1 MANLLD
7 LPPEIIQ
14 HIFMLLTAPLHSRGA
29 HIEKPLLKLP
39 GSAKRA
45 STTLASLCPQLWH
58 LGRRS
63 FFTDIYIDFNRERSH
78 LDLDNDKIA
87 QLLIIMD
94 QSPEVA
100 AMVRTVYFCMPASSQ
115 DMMSPLTPDAIQ
127 ACNRTAKRLNM
138 RPPAGWPRP
147 SPSATRFM
155 AVLAV
160 LQMTNLQLLDVQAS
174 ACCRHPETFFWQFP
188 SAEETD
194 IRLNSLQYIRFFSLN
209 GEPRRVP
216 LGEVY
221 RLFSLAPNL
230 NTVHLQRVNDMGDKF
245 DLSNISRLGLTG
257 IHIHMPQLAA
267 IIKSCKALRE
277 FRFDDQD
284 KIHGISIKAIIDAL
298 RERHKGTL
306 EILDLGDD
314 HIGPR
319 NTSNLVGSL
328 VDFEVLEKVTFA
340 LKAMGKGSTSALRTL
355 PTSLKVLHVSNFIE
369 KEDGKEFKW
378 LGHAVRRGLYPNLER
393 VLFDHFTCPH
403 GPVCSYSMRGEISLD
418 VIETSRL
425 AEKKCEQAD
434 SVRYCF
440 TKLLNAGVKCRL
452 EDYGYLV
459 EHFRK
464 TVERKGG
471 LPVEDY
477 LTDEDWD
484 ESFSE
489 WAFDDDMDS
498 LWDSDMDGPM
508 DGLSDLDWDSDSTDS
523 PQKIRK
529 EELKRKKKERDAW
542 LRTPAAKWFWIG
554 DGYEEF

>member
-100 AMVRTVYFCMPASSQ
+100 AM
-115 DMMSPLTPDAIQ
+115 
-127 ACNRTAKRLNM
+127 
-138 RPPAGWPRP
+138 
-147 SPSATRFM
+147 
-155 AVLAV
+155 
-160 LQMTNLQLLDVQAS
+160 MTNLQLLDVQAS

-378 LGHAVRRGLYPNLER
+378 LGHAVRRGLY
-393 VLFDHFTCPH
+393 
-403 GPVCSYSMRGEISLD
+403 SMRGEISLD